1 MENIE
6 KGDLITTGKA
16 KSLYSSNEEDYLI
29 MHYRDDTSAFDG
41 KKIESLEGKG
51 TINNKFN
58 AFIMEYLEKEGIATH
73 FEKLLSETD
82 SLVKKLE
89 MAPVECVVRN
99 VAAGSICKRLGLE
112 EGIDLNPPTF
122 EFFYKDDELGDPMI
136 NEYHIKS
143 FGWATEEQVEQMQE
157 KTFLVNDALKR
168 LFSNA
173 GMILV
178 DYKLEFGSFKGELLL
193 GDEFTPDGC
202 RVWDVETREKLDKD
216 RFRQGLGDVVE
227 SYHQVADRLGMNIE
241 T

>member
-1 MENIE
+1 MTNIK
-6 KGDLITTGKA
+6 KGELITTGKA
-16 KSLYSSNEEDYLI
+16 KSLYASDQDDFLI

-58 AFIMEYLEKEGIATH
+58 AFIMEYLESEGIATH
-73 FEKLLSETD
+73 FVELLSETD
-82 SLVKKLE
+82 SLVKRLD

-122 EFFYKDDELGDPMI
+122 EFFYKDDDLGDPMI

-143 FGWATEEQVEQMQE
+143 FGWATEEQVDQMQI
-157 KTFLVNDALKR
+157 KTFEVNTALKK
-168 LFSNA
+168 LFSEA

-178 DYKLEFGSFKGELLL
+178 DYKLEFGDSSGELLL

-227 SYHQVADRLGMNIE
+227 SYQIIAKKLGIE
-241 T
+241 

>member
-6 KGDLITTGKA
+6 KGGLITTGKA
-16 KSLYSSNEEDYLI
+16 KSLYSTNQDDYLV

-51 TINNKFN
+51 TINNRFN
-58 AFIMEYLEKEGIATH
+58 AFIMEYLEKKGIPTH
-73 FEKLLSETD
+73 FEELLSETD

-112 EGIDLNPPTF
+112 EGINLSPPTF
-122 EFFYKDDELGDPMI
+122 EFFYKDDDLGDPMI
-136 NEYHIKS
+136 NEYHINS
-143 FGWATEEQVEQMQE
+143 FGWATSEQVEQMQE
-157 KTFLVNDALKR
+157 KTFQVNDALKK
-168 LFSNA
+168 LFSDA

-178 DYKLEFGSFKGELLL
+178 DYKLEFGSFKGDLLL

-227 SYHQVADRLGMNIE
+227 SYQIMARRLGVI
-241 T
+241 

>member
-1 MENIE
+1 MTNIK
-6 KGDLITTGKA
+6 KGELITTGKA
-16 KSLYSSNEEDYLI
+16 KSLYASDQDDFLI

-58 AFIMEYLEKEGIATH
+58 AFIMEYLESEGIATH
-73 FEKLLSETD
+73 FVELLSETD
-82 SLVKKLE
+82 SLVKRLD

-99 VAAGSICKRLGLE
+99 VAAGSICKRLGLK

-122 EFFYKDDELGDPMI
+122 EFFYKDDDLGDPMI

-143 FGWATEEQVEQMQE
+143 FGWATEEQVDQMQI
-157 KTFLVNDALKR
+157 KTFEVNTALKK
-168 LFSNA
+168 LFSEA

-178 DYKLEFGSFKGELLL
+178 DYKLEFGDSSGELLL

-227 SYHQVADRLGMNIE
+227 SYQIMARRLGVI
-241 T
+241 

>member
-1 MENIE
+1 MTNIK
-6 KGDLITTGKA
+6 KGELITTGKA
-16 KSLYSSNEEDYLI
+16 KSLYASDQDDFLI

-58 AFIMEYLEKEGIATH
+58 AFIMEYLESEGIATH
-73 FEKLLSETD
+73 FVDLLSETD
-82 SLVKKLE
+82 SLVKRLD

-122 EFFYKDDELGDPMI
+122 EFFYKDDDLGDPMI

-143 FGWATEEQVEQMQE
+143 FGWATEEQVDQMQI
-157 KTFLVNDALKR
+157 KTFEVNTALKK
-168 LFSNA
+168 LFSEA

-178 DYKLEFGSFKGELLL
+178 DYKLEFGDSSGELLL

-227 SYHQVADRLGMNIE
+227 SYQIMARRLGVI
-241 T
+241 

>member
-6 KGDLITTGKA
+6 KGELITTGKA
-16 KSLYSSNEEDYLI
+16 KSLYSSNEEDFLV

-157 KTFLVNDALKR
+157 KTFLVNDSKSGSEALVISPASTTKLSLTR
-168 LFSNA
+168 VSQATLESGSSFSIASNTA
-173 GMILV
+173 SEI
-178 DYKLEFGSFKGELLL
+178 
-193 GDEFTPDGC
+193 
-202 RVWDVETREKLDKD
+202 
-216 RFRQGLGDVVE
+216 
-227 SYHQVADRLGMNIE
+227 
-241 T
+241 

>member
-1 MENIE
+1 MTNIKTGE
-6 KGDLITTGKA
+6 LISTGKA
-16 KSLYSSNEEDYLI
+16 KSLYASDQDDFLI

-58 AFIMEYLEKEGIATH
+58 AFIMEYLESEGIATH
-73 FEKLLSETD
+73 FVELLSETD
-82 SLVKKLE
+82 SLVKRLD

-122 EFFYKDDELGDPMI
+122 EFFYKDDDLGDPMI

-143 FGWATEEQVEQMQE
+143 FGWATVEQGDQMQI
-157 KTFLVNDALKR
+157 KTFEVNTALKK
-168 LFSNA
+168 LFSEA

-178 DYKLEFGSFKGELLL
+178 DYKLEFGDSSGELLL

-227 SYHQVADRLGMNIE
+227 SYQIMARRLGVI
-241 T
+241 

>member
-6 KGDLITTGKA
+6 KGELITTGKA
-16 KSLYSSNEEDYLI
+16 KSLYHSNQPDYLV

-58 AFIMEYLEKEGIATH
+58 AFIMNYLEKEGIQTH
-73 FEKLLSETD
+73 FVDLLNDTD
-82 SLVKKLE
+82 SLVKKLD

-122 EFFYKDDELGDPMI
+122 EFFYKDDDLGDPMI

-143 FGWATEEQVEQMQE
+143 FGWASDEQVEQMQI
-157 KTFLVNDALKR
+157 KTFEVNEALKK
-168 LFSNA
+168 LFSDA

-178 DYKLEFGSFKGELLL
+178 DYKLEFGDFQGKLLL

-202 RVWDVETREKLDKD
+202 RVWDEKTREKLDKD

-227 SYHQVADRLGMNIE
+227 SYQIMAKRLGVI
-241 T
+241 

>member
-112 EGIDLNPPTF
+112 EGIDLNPTF

-227 SYHQVADRLGMNIE
+227 SYQIMAKRLGVI
-241 T
+241 

>member
-16 KSLYSSNEEDYLI
+16 KSLYSSTKEDYLV

-58 AFIMEYLEKEGIATH
+58 AFIMEYLEKEGIPTH
-73 FEKLLSETD
+73 FERLLSETD

-99 VAAGSICKRLGLE
+99 VAAGSICKRLGLK
-112 EGIDLNPPTF
+112 EGLDLSPPTF
-122 EFFYKDDELGDPMI
+122 EFFYKDDDLGDPMI
-136 NEYHIKS
+136 NEYHIQS
-143 FGWATEEQVEQMQE
+143 FGWATAEQVDQMQE
-157 KTFLVNDALKR
+157 KTFLVNDALKK
-168 LFSNA
+168 LFSDA

-202 RVWDVETREKLDKD
+202 RVWDKETKKKLDKD
-216 RFRQGLGDVVE
+216 RFRLGLGDVVE
-227 SYHQVADRLGMNIE
+227 SYQEIAHRLGVNL

>member
-1 MENIE
+1 MTNIK
-6 KGDLITTGKA
+6 KGELITTGKA
-16 KSLYSSNEEDYLI
+16 KSLYASDQDDFLI

-58 AFIMEYLEKEGIATH
+58 AFIMEYLESEGIATH
-73 FEKLLSETD
+73 FVELLSETD
-82 SLVKKLE
+82 SLVKRLD

-122 EFFYKDDELGDPMI
+122 EFFYKDDDLGDPMI

-143 FGWATEEQVEQMQE
+143 FGWATEEQVDQMQI
-157 KTFLVNDALKR
+157 KTFEVNTALKK
-168 LFSNA
+168 LFSEA

-178 DYKLEFGSFKGELLL
+178 DYKLEFGDSNGELLL

-202 RVWDVETREKLDKD
+202 RVLDAETREKLDKD

-227 SYHQVADRLGMNIE
+227 SYQIMARRLGVI
-241 T
+241 

>member
-6 KGDLITTGKA
+6 KGNLITTGKA
-16 KSLYSSNEEDYLI
+16 KSLYESSKSEYLI

-41 KKIESLEGKG
+41 KKIESLDGKG

-58 AFIMEYLEKEGIATH
+58 AFIMNYLEEEGIPTH
-73 FEKLLSETD
+73 FVELINETD
-82 SLVKKLE
+82 SLVKRLK

-122 EFFYKDDELGDPMI
+122 EFFYKDDDLGDPMI

-143 FGWATEEQVEQMQE
+143 FGWATEDQVEQMQVR
-157 KTFLVNDALKR
+157 TFEVNKALKK

-178 DYKLEFGSFKGELLL
+178 DYKLEFGDFEGNLLL

-202 RVWDVETREKLDKD
+202 RVWDVDTREKLDKD

-227 SYHQVADRLGMNIE
+227 SYQIMAKRLRVI
-241 T
+241 

>member
-1 MENIE
+1 MTNIK
-6 KGDLITTGKA
+6 KGELITTGKA
-16 KSLYSSNEEDYLI
+16 KSLYASDQDDFLI

-58 AFIMEYLEKEGIATH
+58 AFIMEYLESEGIATH
-73 FEKLLSETD
+73 FVELLSETD
-82 SLVKKLE
+82 SLVKRLD

-122 EFFYKDDELGDPMI
+122 EFFYKDDDLGDPMI

-143 FGWATEEQVEQMQE
+143 FGWATEEQVDQMQI
-157 KTFLVNDALKR
+157 KTFEVNTALKK
-168 LFSNA
+168 LFSEA

-178 DYKLEFGSFKGELLL
+178 DYKLEFGDSRGELLL

-227 SYHQVADRLGMNIE
+227 SYQIMARRLGVI
-241 T
+241 